1 MKTNVRRLLCLV
13 LALVLCFGLIP
24 GVSAAEVDTPGAENL
39 TEAAETEE
47 TLPPT
52 TEDTTPT
59 EEPSPEEPPTE
70 ETLPEE
76 SVPEAESTEPST
88 EDVPQDG
95 PGIMGLSPGDSTTWA
110 IGSTQNSI
118 MLFDYADN
126 GDYTTR
132 LNSQVACAYKPN
144 GTGTT
149 RTAYIKNLGWHFAR
163 YGGVPYADDPLYC
176 IEPWRSYAASTSG
189 NSVDREVT
197 LDGSGSTTG
206 SNVWYALPAAR
217 REAIGLILLYSNQ
230 MWDHSISVTTTSK
243 ANNPNVPLRIAT
255 QFLIYEIVC
264 GLRDPSTFTLN
275 STNECGTAGNIFY
288 NAGVASVTN
297 FASNYNTLVSN
308 IQAAKKIPSF
318 TSASSGSAPTISLT
332 GEETSVYDSNG
343 VLSIFSFTDGNGA
356 EFYKSGSTLY
366 ITQTGD
372 ISSSTVFKAT
382 RYLPSAAN
390 STYNIWYMSGSSY
403 QTTVSLASASSGS
416 LNAYFKLKAPDP
428 GTISLTKT
436 TEDGQNL
443 SGWRFGVYTNS
454 ACTSLAA
461 GPYSTNANGKI
472 SITGLTAGTY
482 YVKELGHTDS
492 TINALYTCSSTN
504 PQKVTVTSG
513 GTTSVSFYNKL
524 NTGGISLTK
533 TTEDGQNLSG
543 WQFGIYSNSA
553 CTTQISGP
561 HSTNSSGKISVTGLT
576 PGTYYVKELGHTDSA
591 INTLYYCS
599 STNPQAV
606 TVTAGGTAA
615 VSFTNKLNTGSVKL
629 VKSTNTGANL
639 SGWQIGLYTDAG
651 CTNAVS
657 GSPFTTGTDGT
668 VTVTGLVPGT
678 YYAKEI
684 ASSDPYWVCDSAV
697 KTITVTANGTTT
709 VTFTNTHTGDI
720 RVQKNAVNGS
730 PEGWNFQILDSEK
743 NVLDTIQTGADG
755 FAYSGKLTP
764 GKYYIREVHDR
775 DDTYWEYDAVVEK
788 EATVTAGSQTEV
800 SYTNK
805 QYGRIEIKKTA
816 NTGNHLGGWTFRVKE
831 SSGNTIGDFTTDENG
846 YACTGKLEP
855 GRYTI
860 VELPTEDNF
869 WSTELGFHDAFVK
882 AGETTVDTWLNK
894 EQGLGWICKKTNT
907 GQSVEGWHFTVYSD
921 EACTQKVGTVITNEA
936 GKVGYYLDP
945 GTYWVKE
952 TGDEHGRFED
962 EYWMVDESIRK
973 IEIKPHEETII
984 TFTNVQYGK
993 MKVVKT
999 VQGDAPLEGWQ
1010 FKIIDSEGKEL
1021 EGSPFLT
1028 DQDGFI
1034 QTGNLLPGTYTV
1046 EELLSQDSLYECTS
1060 ENPQTITVK
1069 QGEIAEVTFVNA
1081 LRTGKVT
1088 VEKIDITG
1096 SPLAGA
1102 TFRLEWS
1109 AEGSL
1114 WYPVTYSETIVRG
1127 GCSNPDVTDGS
1138 LTTGADGILEW
1149 DSLYPGLQYRLT
1161 ETKAPEG
1168 YKLLTK
1174 PAYEGELPADDLV
1187 LTVHVTNTRTF
1198 TMPDT
1203 GGNSAMIFRIL
1214 SMFSGTVCLAMLI
1227 YSKKRLV

>member
-1 MKTNVRRLLCLV
+1 MVSFLLV
-13 LALVLCFGLIP
+13 LVLCFGLIP
-24 GVSAAEVDTPGAENL
+24 GVSAADVDTPGADTQ
-39 TEAAETEE
+39 TEAAEAEE
-47 TLPPT
+47 
-52 TEDTTPT
+52 TTPT
-59 EEPSPEEPPTE
+59 VDDTQPTE
-70 ETLPEE
+70 ELPPETE
-76 SVPEAESTEPST
+76 SESTEPPSA
-88 EDVPQDG
+88 DVPMEE
-95 PGIMGLSPGDSTTWA
+95 PGFMDA
-110 IGSTQNSI
+110 IFTGASVMSIASTQNSI

-126 GDYTTR
+126 GNYTTV
-132 LNSQVACAYKPN
+132 LNSQVTCAYKPN
-144 GTGTT
+144 GSGTT

-189 NSVDREVT
+189 NSVDRGVT

-206 SNVWYALPAAR
+206 SNVWYALPEAR

-275 STNECGTAGNIFY
+275 STNECGTAGDIFY
-288 NAGVASVTN
+288 NAGAASVSN
-297 FASNYNTLVSN
+297 FAPNYNTLVSN

-318 TSASSGSAPTISLT
+318 TSTSSSGAPTISLT

-343 VLSIFSFTDGNGA
+343 VLSNFSFTDGNGA

-366 ITQTGD
+366 ITQTGT
-372 ISSSTVFKAT
+372 ISSSTVFKET

-390 STYNIWYMSGSSY
+390 STYNVWYMSGSSY

-472 SITGLTAGTY
+472 FITGLTAGTY

-492 TINALYTCSSTN
+492 SINALYTCFSPN

-524 NTGGISLTK
+524 NTGSISLTK

-553 CTTQISGP
+553 CTTLVSGP
-561 HSTNSSGKISVTGLT
+561 HTTNTSGKISVTGLT
-576 PGTYYVKELGHTDSA
+576 PGTYYVKEIGHTDSA
-591 INTLYYCS
+591 INALYYCS
-599 STNPQAV
+599 STNPQSV
-606 TVTAGGTAA
+606 TVTAGATAT

-629 VKSTNTGANL
+629 IKSTNTGANL
-639 SGWQIGLYTDAG
+639 SGWQIGLYTDSA

-657 GSPFTTGTDGT
+657 GSPFTTGADGT
-668 VTVTGLVPGT
+668 VTAAGLQKGT

-684 ASSDPYWVCDSAV
+684 PTDDPYWEFDTAV
-697 KTITVTANGTTT
+697 KSVTVAVGKTAE
-709 VTFTNTHTGDI
+709 VTFTNTH
-720 RVQKNAVNGS
+720 
-730 PEGWNFQILDSEK
+730 
-743 NVLDTIQTGADG
+743 
-755 FAYSGKLTP
+755 
-764 GKYYIREVHDR
+764 
-775 DDTYWEYDAVVEK
+775 
-788 EATVTAGSQTEV
+788 
-800 SYTNK
+800 
-805 QYGRIEIKKTA
+805 YGHIEIRKTT
-816 NTGNHLGGWTFRVKE
+816 NTGNQLGGWTFRVRDSE
-831 SSGNTIGDFTTDENG
+831 GNSYGDFTTDDNG
-846 YACTGKLEP
+846 YACTGNLP
-855 GRYTI
+855 LGRYTV
-860 VELPTEDNF
+860 VELPTEDNY
-869 WSTELGFHDAFVK
+869 WLTELGFHDVTVK

-894 EQGLGWICKKTNT
+894 EQGLAWFYKKTNT
-907 GQSVEGWHFTVYSD
+907 GESVEGWHITVYSD
-921 EACTQKVGTVITNEA
+921 EACTQKVGTLITNEDGRA
-936 GKVGYYLDP
+936 GYYLDP
-945 GTYWVKE
+945 GIYWAKE

-962 EYWMVDESIRK
+962 EYWMVDETIHK
-973 IEIKPHEETII
+973 FEIKPHEDVSI
-984 TFTNVQYGK
+984 TFTNVQYGRLK
-993 MKVVKT
+993 ITKT
-999 VQGDAPLEGWQ
+999 VEGGGSVEGWQ
-1010 FKIIDSEGKEL
+1010 FKITDAEGKVL
-1021 EGSPFLT
+1021 DGSPFTT
-1028 DQDGFI
+1028 DEDGI
-1034 QTGNLLPGTYTV
+1034 ILTGNLLPGQYTV
-1046 EELLSQDSLYECTS
+1046 EELLPEDSLYECKGD
-1060 ENPQTITVK
+1060 NPQIVTVK
-1069 QGEIAEVTFVNA
+1069 QGEVAEVTFVNA

-1138 LTTGADGILEW
+1138 LTTGADGLLEW
-1149 DSLYPGLQYRLT
+1149 GNLYPGLQYRLT
-1161 ETKAPEG
+1161 ETIAPDG
-1168 YKLLTK
+1168 YKLLDK
-1174 PAYEGELPADDLV
+1174 AAYEGELPADDLTLSV
-1187 LTVHVTNTRTF
+1187 RVTNTRTF

-1203 GGNSAMIFRIL
+1203 GASTGLILRVL
-1214 SMFSGTVCLAMLI
+1214 SMVAAIGCLGI
-1227 YSKKRLV
+1227 IVYRKRKV

>member
-1 MKTNVRRLLCLV
+1 MLITKLRKL
-13 LALVLCFGLIP
+13 LALVLVFLMFFSMVPFGY
-24 GVSAAEVDTPGAENL
+24 AAELPASQFESGVD
-39 TEAAETEE
+39 
-47 TLPPT
+47 
-52 TEDTTPT
+52 
-59 EEPSPEEPPTE
+59 PPTE
-70 ETLPEE
+70 ESLPEDE
-76 SVPEAESTEPST
+76 TSLTEPTITNSEPDPDSVPEDAIPETESAPETESSEPSA

-95 PGIMGLSPGDSTTWA
+95 PGIMGLSPGNSSTWA
-110 IGSTQNSI
+110 IGSTQKSI

-126 GDYTTR
+126 GNYTTV

-144 GTGTT
+144 GSGTT

-189 NSVDREVT
+189 NSVDRDVT

-230 MWDHSISVTTTSK
+230 MWNHSISVTTTSK

-288 NAGVASVTN
+288 NAGAASVNN
-297 FASNYNTLVSN
+297 FTSNYNTLVSN

-343 VLSIFSFTDGNGA
+343 VLSNFSFTDGNGA

-366 ITQTGD
+366 ITQAGT
-372 ISSSTVFKAT
+372 ISSSTVYRAT
-382 RYLPSAAN
+382 RYLPSAAS

-403 QTTVSLASASSGS
+403 QTTVSLASASSGN

-443 SGWRFGVYTNS
+443 SGWRFDVYTNS

-461 GPYSTNANGKI
+461 GPYTTNSSGKI

-492 TINALYTCSSTN
+492 SINAMYYCSSTN
-504 PQKVTVTSG
+504 PQKVSVSSG
-513 GTTSVSFYNKL
+513 GTTSISFYNKL
-524 NTGGISLTK
+524 NTGSISLTK

-553 CTTQISGP
+553 CTTLVSGP
-561 HSTNSSGKISVTGLT
+561 HSTNTSGKISVTGLT
-576 PGTYYVKELGHTDSA
+576 PGTYYVKELGHTDST
-591 INTLYYCS
+591 INALYYCS
-599 STNPQAV
+599 STNPQSV
-606 TVTAGGTAA
+606 TVTAGATAT

-629 VKSTNTGANL
+629 IKSTNTGANL
-639 SGWQIGLYTDAG
+639 SGWQIGLYTDAD

-657 GSPFTTGTDGT
+657 GSPFATGADGT
-668 VTVTGLVPGT
+668 VTVSGLQKGT
-678 YYAKEI
+678 YYAKENPTD
-684 ASSDPYWVCDSAV
+684 DPYWEFDTAV
-697 KTITVTANGTTT
+697 KSVSVAVGQTAE
-709 VTFTNTHTGDI
+709 VTFTNTH
-720 RVQKNAVNGS
+720 
-730 PEGWNFQILDSEK
+730 
-743 NVLDTIQTGADG
+743 
-755 FAYSGKLTP
+755 
-764 GKYYIREVHDR
+764 
-775 DDTYWEYDAVVEK
+775 
-788 EATVTAGSQTEV
+788 
-800 SYTNK
+800 
-805 QYGRIEIKKTA
+805 YGRIEIHKTT
-816 NTGNHLGGWTFRVKE
+816 NTGNQLGGWTFRVRDSE
-831 SSGNTIGDFTTDENG
+831 GNSYGDFTTDDNG
-846 YACTGKLEP
+846 YACTDNLP
-855 GRYTI
+855 LGRYTV
-860 VELPTEDNF
+860 VELPTDDNY
-869 WSTELGFHDAFVK
+869 WLTELGFHDVTVK

-894 EQGLGWICKKTNT
+894 EQGLVWFYKKTNT
-907 GQSVEGWHFTVYSD
+907 GQSVEGWHITLYSD
-921 EACTQKVGTVITNEA
+921 EACTQKVGTLITNA
-936 GKVGYYLDP
+936 DGKAGYYLDP
-945 GTYWVKE
+945 GTYWAKE

-962 EYWMVDESIRK
+962 EYWMVDETVQK
-973 IEIKPHEETII
+973 FEIKPHEDVSI
-984 TFTNVQYGK
+984 TFTNVQYGRLK
-993 MKVVKT
+993 ITKT
-999 VQGDAPLEGWQ
+999 VEGGGSVEGWQ
-1010 FKIIDSEGKEL
+1010 FKITDAEGTVL
-1021 EGSPFLT
+1021 DGSPFAT
-1028 DQDGFI
+1028 NEDGI
-1034 QTGNLLPGTYTV
+1034 ILTGNLLPGQYTV
-1046 EELLSQDSLYECTS
+1046 EELLPEDSLYECKS
-1060 ENPQTITVK
+1060 ENLQTVTVK
-1069 QGEIAEVTFVNA
+1069 QGEIAEVSFINA

-1138 LTTGADGILEW
+1138 LTTGTDGLLEW
-1149 DSLYPGLQYRLT
+1149 DNLYPGLQYRLT
-1161 ETKAPEG
+1161 ETKAPDG
-1168 YKLLTK
+1168 YNLLDGT
-1174 PAYEGELPADDLV
+1174 AFEGELASDNMSVSLRV
-1187 LTVHVTNTRTF
+1187 VNTRTY
-1198 TMPDT
+1198 TLPKT
-1203 GGNSAMIFRIL
+1203 GSTGLRLFPVFALIPAFACSSGLVFSIL
-1214 SMFSGTVCLAMLI
+1214 R
-1227 YSKKRLV
+1227 KRRS

>member
-1 MKTNVRRLLCLV
+1 MLITKLRKP
-13 LALVLCFGLIP
+13 LALVLVFLMFFSMVPFGY
-24 GVSAAEVDTPGAENL
+24 AAELPASQFESGVD
-39 TEAAETEE
+39 
-47 TLPPT
+47 
-52 TEDTTPT
+52 
-59 EEPSPEEPPTE
+59 PPTE
-70 ETLPEE
+70 ESLPEDE
-76 SVPEAESTEPST
+76 TPITEPTIASSEPDPDSVPEDTIPETEPEPVTGSSEPSA

-95 PGIMGLSPGDSTTWA
+95 PGIMGLSPGDSSTWA
-110 IGSTQNSI
+110 IGSTQSSI
-118 MLFDYADN
+118 MLFDFADN
-126 GDYTTR
+126 GNYTTV

-144 GTGTT
+144 GSGTT

-163 YGGVPYADDPLYC
+163 YDGVPYADDPLYC

-189 NSVDREVT
+189 NSVDRDVT

-230 MWDHSISVTTTSK
+230 MWNHSISVTTTSK

-264 GLRDPSTFTLN
+264 GLRDPNTFTLN

-297 FASNYNTLVSN
+297 FASNYNTLVFN

-318 TSASSGSAPTISLT
+318 TSSSSGGAPTISLT

-343 VLSIFSFTDGNGA
+343 VLSNFSFTGGNGA

-366 ITQTGD
+366 ITQTGT

-403 QTTVSLASASSGS
+403 QTTVSLASASSGN

-443 SGWRFGVYTNS
+443 SGWRFAVYTNS

-461 GPYSTNANGKI
+461 GPYTTNSSGKI

-492 TINALYTCSSTN
+492 SINALYTCSSTN

-524 NTGGISLTK
+524 NTGSISLTK

-543 WQFGIYSNSA
+543 WRFGIYSNSA
-553 CTTQISGP
+553 CTTLVSGP
-561 HSTNSSGKISVTGLT
+561 HSTNTSGKISVTGLT
-576 PGTYYVKELGHTDSA
+576 PGTYYVKEIGHTDSA
-591 INTLYYCS
+591 INALYYCS
-599 STNPQAV
+599 STNPQSV
-606 TVTAGGTAA
+606 TVTAGATAS

-629 VKSTNTGANL
+629 IKSTNTGANL
-639 SGWQIGLYTDAG
+639 SGWQIGLYTDAD
-651 CTNAVS
+651 CTSAVS
-657 GSPFTTGTDGT
+657 GSPFTTGADGT
-668 VTVTGLVPGT
+668 VTAAGLQKGT

-684 ASSDPYWVCDSAV
+684 PTDDPYWEFDTAV
-697 KTITVTANGTTT
+697 KSVSVAVGQTAE
-709 VTFTNTHTGDI
+709 VTFTNTH
-720 RVQKNAVNGS
+720 
-730 PEGWNFQILDSEK
+730 
-743 NVLDTIQTGADG
+743 
-755 FAYSGKLTP
+755 
-764 GKYYIREVHDR
+764 
-775 DDTYWEYDAVVEK
+775 
-788 EATVTAGSQTEV
+788 
-800 SYTNK
+800 
-805 QYGRIEIKKTA
+805 YGRIEIHKTT
-816 NTGNHLGGWTFRVKE
+816 NTGNQLGGWTFRVRDSE
-831 SSGNTIGDFTTDENG
+831 GNSYGDFTTDDNG
-846 YACTGKLEP
+846 YACTDNLP
-855 GRYTI
+855 LGRYTV
-860 VELPTEDNF
+860 VELPTDDNY
-869 WSTELGFHDAFVK
+869 WLTELGFHDVTVR

-894 EQGLGWICKKTNT
+894 EQGLVWFYKKTNT
-907 GQSVEGWHFTVYSD
+907 GESVEGWHITVYSD
-921 EACTQKVGTVITNEA
+921 ETCIQKVGTLITNEDGRA
-936 GKVGYYLDP
+936 GYYLDP
-945 GTYWVKE
+945 GTYWAKE

-962 EYWMVDESIRK
+962 EYWMVDETVQK
-973 IEIKPHEETII
+973 FEIKPHEDVSI
-984 TFTNVQYGK
+984 TFTNVQYGRLK
-993 MKVVKT
+993 ITKT
-999 VQGDAPLEGWQ
+999 VEGGGSVEGWQ
-1010 FKIIDSEGKEL
+1010 FKITDAEGTVL
-1021 EGSPFLT
+1021 DGSPFAT
-1028 DQDGFI
+1028 NEDGVI
-1034 QTGNLLPGTYTV
+1034 LTGNLLPGQYTV
-1046 EELLSQDSLYECTS
+1046 EELLPEDSLYECKS
-1060 ENPQTITVK
+1060 ENPQTVTVK
-1069 QGEIAEVTFVNA
+1069 QGEIAEVSFINA

-1138 LTTGADGILEW
+1138 LTTGTDGLLKW
-1149 DSLYPGLQYRLT
+1149 DNLYPGLQYRLT
-1161 ETKAPEG
+1161 ETKAPDG
-1168 YKLLTK
+1168 YNLLDGT
-1174 PAYEGELPADDLV
+1174 AFERELAADNMNVSLRV
-1187 LTVHVTNTRTF
+1187 VNTRTYTLPKTGSSGLRLFPVFALIPTF
-1198 TMPDT
+1198 TCSS
-1203 GGNSAMIFRIL
+1203 GLALSIL
-1214 SMFSGTVCLAMLI
+1214 R
-1227 YSKKRLV
+1227 KRRS

>member
-1 MKTNVRRLLCLV
+1 MLITKLRKP
-13 LALVLCFGLIP
+13 LALVLVFLMFFSMVPFGY
-24 GVSAAEVDTPGAENL
+24 AAEMPASQFESGVD
-39 TEAAETEE
+39 
-47 TLPPT
+47 
-52 TEDTTPT
+52 
-59 EEPSPEEPPTE
+59 PPTE
-70 ETLPEE
+70 ESLPEDE
-76 SVPEAESTEPST
+76 APFTEPTITSSESDPDSVPEDTVPETESAPETDSPEPSA
-88 EDVPQDG
+88 EDVPLDG
-95 PGIMGLSPGDSTTWA
+95 PGIMGVSPGDSSTWA

-118 MLFDYADN
+118 MLFDFADN
-126 GDYTTR
+126 GNYTTV

-230 MWDHSISVTTTSK
+230 MWNHSISVTTTSK

-264 GLRDPSTFTLN
+264 GLRDPNTFTLN

-318 TSASSGSAPTISLT
+318 TAASSGSAPTINLT

-343 VLSIFSFTDGNGA
+343 VLSNFSFMDGSGA

-366 ITQTGD
+366 ITQTGT

-390 STYNIWYMSGSSY
+390 STYNVWYMSGSSY
-403 QTTVSLASASSGS
+403 QTTLSLASASSGS

-443 SGWRFGVYTNS
+443 SGWWFGVYTNS

-492 TINALYTCSSTN
+492 TINALYTCSNTN

-524 NTGGISLTK
+524 NTGSISLTK
-533 TTEDGQNLSG
+533 TTEEGQNLSG

-553 CTTQISGP
+553 CTTLVSGP
-561 HSTNSSGKISVTGLT
+561 HTTNTSGKISVTGLT

-591 INTLYYCS
+591 INALYYCS
-599 STNPQAV
+599 STNPQSV
-606 TVTAGGTAA
+606 TVTAGATAT

-629 VKSTNTGANL
+629 MKSTNTGANL
-639 SGWQIGLYTDAG
+639 SGWQIGIYTDAA
-651 CTNAVS
+651 CSNAVS
-657 GSPFTTGTDGT
+657 GSPFTTGADGT
-668 VTVTGLVPGT
+668 VTAAGLQKGT

-684 ASSDPYWVCDSAV
+684 PTDDPYWEFDTAV
-697 KTITVTANGTTT
+697 KSVTVAVGKTAE
-709 VTFTNTHTGDI
+709 VTFTNTH
-720 RVQKNAVNGS
+720 
-730 PEGWNFQILDSEK
+730 
-743 NVLDTIQTGADG
+743 
-755 FAYSGKLTP
+755 
-764 GKYYIREVHDR
+764 
-775 DDTYWEYDAVVEK
+775 
-788 EATVTAGSQTEV
+788 
-800 SYTNK
+800 
-805 QYGRIEIKKTA
+805 YGRIEIRKTT
-816 NTGNHLGGWTFRVKE
+816 NTGNQLGGWIFRVRDSE
-831 SSGNTIGDFTTDENG
+831 GNSYGDFTTDDNG
-846 YACTGKLEP
+846 YACTDNLP
-855 GRYTI
+855 LGRYTV
-860 VELPTEDNF
+860 VELPTEDNY
-869 WSTELGFHDAFVK
+869 WLTELGFHDVTVK
-882 AGETTVDTWLNK
+882 GGETTVDTWLNK
-894 EQGLGWICKKTNT
+894 EQGLAWFYKKTNT
-907 GQSVEGWHFTVYSD
+907 GESVEGWHITVYTD
-921 EACTQKVGTVITNEA
+921 EACTQKVGTLITNEDGRA
-936 GKVGYYLDP
+936 GYYLDP
-945 GTYWVKE
+945 GTYWAKE

-962 EYWMVDESIRK
+962 EYWMVDETVQK
-973 IEIKPHEETII
+973 FEIKPHEDVSI
-984 TFTNVQYGK
+984 TFTNVQYGRLK
-993 MKVVKT
+993 ITKT
-999 VQGDAPLEGWQ
+999 VEGGGSVEGWQ
-1010 FKIIDSEGKEL
+1010 FKITDAEGTVL
-1021 EGSPFLT
+1021 DGSPFAT
-1028 DQDGFI
+1028 DEDGI
-1034 QTGNLLPGTYTV
+1034 ILTGNLLPGQYTV
-1046 EELLSQDSLYECTS
+1046 EELLLENSLYACKGD
-1060 ENPQTITVK
+1060 NPQTVTIT
-1069 QGEIAEVTFVNA
+1069 QGEIAEVAFVNA

-1127 GCSNPDVTDGS
+1127 GCSNPDVVDGG
-1138 LTTGADGILEW
+1138 LTTGTDGILEW
-1149 DSLYPGLQYRLT
+1149 GNLYPGLQYRLT
-1161 ETKAPEG
+1161 ETKAPDG
-1168 YKLLTK
+1168 YNLLDGT
-1174 PAYEGELPADDLV
+1174 AFEGELAADNMNVSLRV
-1187 LTVHVTNTRTF
+1187 VNTRTYTLPKTGSSGLRLFPVFALIPTF
-1198 TMPDT
+1198 TCSS
-1203 GGNSAMIFRIL
+1203 GLALSIL
-1214 SMFSGTVCLAMLI
+1214 R
-1227 YSKKRLV
+1227 KRRS

>member
-1 MKTNVRRLLCLV
+1 MNHLRRMVSFLLV
-13 LALVLCFGLIP
+13 LVLCFGLIP
-24 GVSAAEVDTPGAENL
+24 GVSAADVDTPGADTQ
-39 TEAAETEE
+39 TEAAEAEE
-47 TLPPT
+47 
-52 TEDTTPT
+52 TTPT
-59 EEPSPEEPPTE
+59 VDDTQPTE
-70 ETLPEE
+70 ELPPETE
-76 SVPEAESTEPST
+76 SESTEPPSA
-88 EDVPQDG
+88 DVPMEE
-95 PGIMGLSPGDSTTWA
+95 PGFMDA
-110 IGSTQNSI
+110 IFTGASVMSIASTQNSI
-118 MLFDYADN
+118 MLFDFADN
-126 GDYTTR
+126 GNYTTV

-144 GTGTT
+144 GSGTT

-163 YGGVPYADDPLYC
+163 YGGVAYADDPLYC

-189 NSVDREVT
+189 NSVDRDVT
-197 LDGSGSTTG
+197 LDGSGSTSG

-230 MWDHSISVTTTSK
+230 MWNHSVSVTTTKKDS
-243 ANNPNVPLRIAT
+243 NPNVPLRIAT

-264 GLRDPSTFTLN
+264 GLRDPNTFTLN

-343 VLSIFSFTDGNGA
+343 VLSNFSFTDGNGA

-366 ITQTGD
+366 ITQTGT

-390 STYNIWYMSGSSY
+390 STYNVWYMSGSSY
-403 QTTVSLASASSGS
+403 QTTVSLASASSGN

-524 NTGGISLTK
+524 NTGSISLTK
-533 TTEDGQNLSG
+533 TTEDGKNLSG

-553 CTTQISGP
+553 CTTLVSGP
-561 HSTNSSGKISVTGLT
+561 HSTNTSGKISATGLT

-591 INTLYYCS
+591 INALYYCS
-599 STNPQAV
+599 STNPQSV
-606 TVTAGGTAA
+606 TVTAGATAT
-615 VSFTNKLNTGSVKL
+615 VSFTNKLNTGSVKI
-629 VKSTNTGANL
+629 VKTTNTGANL
-639 SGWQIGLYTDAG
+639 SGWQIGLYTDAA
-651 CTNAVS
+651 CSNAVA
-657 GSPFTTGTDGT
+657 GSPFTTGADGT
-668 VTVTGLVPGT
+668 VTAAGLQKGT

-684 ASSDPYWVCDSAV
+684 PTDDPYWEFDTAV
-697 KTITVTANGTTT
+697 KSVTVAVGKTAE
-709 VTFTNTHTGDI
+709 VTFTNTH
-720 RVQKNAVNGS
+720 
-730 PEGWNFQILDSEK
+730 
-743 NVLDTIQTGADG
+743 
-755 FAYSGKLTP
+755 
-764 GKYYIREVHDR
+764 
-775 DDTYWEYDAVVEK
+775 
-788 EATVTAGSQTEV
+788 
-800 SYTNK
+800 
-805 QYGRIEIKKTA
+805 YGRIEIRKTT
-816 NTGNHLGGWTFRVKE
+816 NTGNQLGGWTFRVRDSE
-831 SSGNTIGDFTTDENG
+831 GNSYGDFTTDDNG
-846 YACTGKLEP
+846 YACTQNLP
-855 GRYTI
+855 LGRYTV
-860 VELPTEDNF
+860 VELPTEDNY
-869 WSTELGFHDAFVK
+869 WLTELGFHDVTVK

-894 EQGLGWICKKTNT
+894 EQGLAWFYKKTNT
-907 GQSVEGWHFTVYSD
+907 GESVEGWHITVYSD
-921 EACTQKVGTVITNEA
+921 EACTQKVGTLITNEDGRA
-936 GKVGYYLDP
+936 GYYLDP
-945 GTYWVKE
+945 GIYWAKE

-962 EYWMVDESIRK
+962 EYWMVDETIHK
-973 IEIKPHEETII
+973 FEIKPHEDVSI
-984 TFTNVQYGK
+984 TFTNVQYGRLK
-993 MKVVKT
+993 ITKT
-999 VQGDAPLEGWQ
+999 VEGGGSVEGWQ
-1010 FKIIDSEGKEL
+1010 FKITDAEGKVL
-1021 EGSPFLT
+1021 DGSPFAT
-1028 DQDGFI
+1028 DESGI
-1034 QTGNLLPGTYTV
+1034 ILTGNLLPGQYTV
-1046 EELLSQDSLYECTS
+1046 EELLPEDSLYECKGD
-1060 ENPQTITVK
+1060 NPQIVTVK
-1069 QGEIAEVTFVNA
+1069 QGEVAEVTFVNA

-1096 SPLAGA
+1096 SPLAGT

-1138 LTTGADGILEW
+1138 LTTGADGLLEW
-1149 DSLYPGLQYRLT
+1149 GNLYPGLQYRLT
-1161 ETKAPEG
+1161 ETIAPDG
-1168 YKLLTK
+1168 YNLLDGT
-1174 PAYEGELPADDLV
+1174 AFEGELAADNMNVSLRV
-1187 LTVHVTNTRTF
+1187 VNTRTY
-1198 TMPDT
+1198 TLPKT
-1203 GGNSAMIFRIL
+1203 GSTGLRLFPVFALIPAFVCSSGLVLSIL
-1214 SMFSGTVCLAMLI
+1214 R
-1227 YSKKRLV
+1227 KRRS

>member
-1 MKTNVRRLLCLV
+1 MLITKLRKP
-13 LALVLCFGLIP
+13 LALVLVFLMLFSMVPFGY
-24 GVSAAEVDTPGAENL
+24 AAELPASQFESGVD
-39 TEAAETEE
+39 
-47 TLPPT
+47 
-52 TEDTTPT
+52 
-59 EEPSPEEPPTE
+59 PPTE
-70 ETLPEE
+70 ESLPEDDVSLTE
-76 SVPEAESTEPST
+76 PTIASSEPDSDSVPEDTIPETESAPETESSEPSA

-95 PGIMGLSPGDSTTWA
+95 PGIMGLSPGDSSAWA
-110 IGSTQNSI
+110 IGSTQKSI

-126 GDYTTR
+126 GNYTTV

-144 GTGTT
+144 GSGTT

-163 YGGVPYADDPLYC
+163 YGGVAYADDPLYC

-230 MWDHSISVTTTSK
+230 MWNHSISVTTTSK

-264 GLRDPSTFTLN
+264 GLRDPNTFTLN

-308 IQAAKKIPSF
+308 IQAAKRIPSF
-318 TSASSGSAPTISLT
+318 TSASSSSAPTISLT
-332 GEETSVYDSNG
+332 GDETSVYDSNG
-343 VLSIFSFTDGNGA
+343 VLSNFSFTDGNGA

-366 ITQTGD
+366 ITQTGT
-372 ISSSTVFKAT
+372 ISSSTVYRAT
-382 RYLPSAAN
+382 RYLPSAAS

-454 ACTSLAA
+454 SCTSLAA

-492 TINALYTCSSTN
+492 SINALYTCSSTN

-524 NTGGISLTK
+524 NTGSISLTK
-533 TTEDGQNLSG
+533 TTEDSQNLSG

-553 CTTQISGP
+553 CTTLVSGP
-561 HSTNSSGKISVTGLT
+561 HTTNTSGKFSVTGLT
-576 PGTYYVKELGHTDSA
+576 PGTYYVKEIGHSDSA
-591 INTLYYCS
+591 INALYYCS
-599 STNPQAV
+599 STNPQSV
-606 TVTAGGTAA
+606 TVTAGATAS
-615 VSFTNKLNTGSVKL
+615 VSFANKLNTGSVKL
-629 VKSTNTGANL
+629 VKTTNTGANL
-639 SGWQIGLYTDAG
+639 SGWQIGLYTDSD

-657 GSPFTTGTDGT
+657 GSPFTTGADGT
-668 VTVTGLVPGT
+668 VTAAGLQKGT

-684 ASSDPYWVCDSAV
+684 PTDDPYWEFDTAV
-697 KTITVTANGTTT
+697 KSVTVAVGQTAE
-709 VTFTNTHTGDI
+709 VTFTNTH
-720 RVQKNAVNGS
+720 
-730 PEGWNFQILDSEK
+730 
-743 NVLDTIQTGADG
+743 
-755 FAYSGKLTP
+755 
-764 GKYYIREVHDR
+764 
-775 DDTYWEYDAVVEK
+775 
-788 EATVTAGSQTEV
+788 
-800 SYTNK
+800 
-805 QYGRIEIKKTA
+805 YGRIEIRKTT
-816 NTGNHLGGWTFRVKE
+816 NTGNQLGGWTFRVRDSE
-831 SSGNTIGDFTTDENG
+831 GNSYGDFTTDDNG
-846 YACTGKLEP
+846 YACTDNLP
-855 GRYTI
+855 LGRYTV
-860 VELPTEDNF
+860 VELPTEDNY
-869 WSTELGFHDAFVK
+869 WLTELGFHDVTVK

-894 EQGLGWICKKTNT
+894 EQGLVWFYKKTNT
-907 GQSVEGWHFTVYSD
+907 GESVEGWHITVYSD
-921 EACTQKVGTVITNEA
+921 EACTQRVGTLITNEDGRA
-936 GKVGYYLDP
+936 GYYLDP
-945 GTYWVKE
+945 GTYWAKE

-962 EYWMVDESIRK
+962 EYWMVDETVQK
-973 IEIKPHEETII
+973 FEIKPHEDVSI

-993 MKVVKT
+993 LKVVKT
-999 VQGDAPLEGWQ
+999 VQGDASLEGWQ
-1010 FKIIDSEGKEL
+1010 FKITDAQGKIL
-1021 EGSPFLT
+1021 DGSPFAT
-1028 DQDGFI
+1028 DEGGFI
-1034 QTGNLLPGTYTV
+1034 LTGNLLPGTYTV
-1046 EELLSQDSLYECTS
+1046 EELLPEDSLYECKGD
-1060 ENPQTITVK
+1060 NPQTVTIT
-1069 QGEIAEVTFVNA
+1069 QGEVAEVAFVNA

-1114 WYPVTYSETIVRG
+1114 WYPVTYSESIVRG

-1161 ETKAPEG
+1161 ETKAPDG
-1168 YKLLTK
+1168 YNLLDGT
-1174 PAYEGELPADDLV
+1174 AFEGELAADNM
-1187 LTVHVTNTRTF
+1187 TVSLRVVNTRTYTLPKTGSTGLRLFPIFALIPAF
-1198 TMPDT
+1198 TCSS
-1203 GGNSAMIFRIL
+1203 GLVFSIL
-1214 SMFSGTVCLAMLI
+1214 R
-1227 YSKKRLV
+1227 KRRS

>member
-1 MKTNVRRLLCLV
+1 MLITKLRKP
-13 LALVLCFGLIP
+13 LALVLVFLMFFSMVPFGY
-24 GVSAAEVDTPGAENL
+24 AAELPASQFESGVD
-39 TEAAETEE
+39 
-47 TLPPT
+47 
-52 TEDTTPT
+52 
-59 EEPSPEEPPTE
+59 PPTE
-70 ETLPEE
+70 ESLPEDE
-76 SVPEAESTEPST
+76 TPITEPTIASSEPDPDSVPEDTIPETEPEPVTGSSEPSA

-95 PGIMGLSPGDSTTWA
+95 PGIMGLSPGDSSTWA
-110 IGSTQNSI
+110 IGSTQSSI
-118 MLFDYADN
+118 MLFDFADN
-126 GDYTTR
+126 GNYTTV

-144 GTGTT
+144 GSGTT

-163 YGGVPYADDPLYC
+163 YDGVPYADDPLYC

-189 NSVDREVT
+189 NSVDRDVT

-230 MWDHSISVTTTSK
+230 MWNHSISVTTTSK

-264 GLRDPSTFTLN
+264 GLRDPNTFTLN

-297 FASNYNTLVSN
+297 FASNYNTLVFN

-318 TSASSGSAPTISLT
+318 TSSSSGGAPTISLT

-343 VLSIFSFTDGNGA
+343 VLSNFSFTGGNGA

-366 ITQTGD
+366 ITQTGT

-403 QTTVSLASASSGS
+403 QTTVSLASASSGN

-443 SGWRFGVYTNS
+443 SGWRFAVYTNS

-461 GPYSTNANGKI
+461 GPYTTNSSGKI

-492 TINALYTCSSTN
+492 SINALYTCSSTN

-524 NTGGISLTK
+524 NTGSISLTK

-543 WQFGIYSNSA
+543 WRFGIYSNSA
-553 CTTQISGP
+553 CTTLVSGP
-561 HSTNSSGKISVTGLT
+561 HSTNTSGKISVTGLT
-576 PGTYYVKELGHTDSA
+576 PGTYYVKEIGHTDSA
-591 INTLYYCS
+591 INALYYCS
-599 STNPQAV
+599 STNPQSV
-606 TVTAGGTAA
+606 TVTAGATAS

-629 VKSTNTGANL
+629 IKSTNTGANL
-639 SGWQIGLYTDAG
+639 SGWQIGLYTDAD
-651 CTNAVS
+651 CTSAVS
-657 GSPFTTGTDGT
+657 GSPFTTGADGT
-668 VTVTGLVPGT
+668 VTAAGLQKGT

-684 ASSDPYWVCDSAV
+684 PTDDPYWEFDTAV
-697 KTITVTANGTTT
+697 KSVSVAVGQTAE
-709 VTFTNTHTGDI
+709 VTFTNTH
-720 RVQKNAVNGS
+720 
-730 PEGWNFQILDSEK
+730 
-743 NVLDTIQTGADG
+743 
-755 FAYSGKLTP
+755 
-764 GKYYIREVHDR
+764 
-775 DDTYWEYDAVVEK
+775 
-788 EATVTAGSQTEV
+788 
-800 SYTNK
+800 
-805 QYGRIEIKKTA
+805 YGRIEIHKTT
-816 NTGNHLGGWTFRVKE
+816 NTGNQLGGWTFRVRDSE
-831 SSGNTIGDFTTDENG
+831 GNSYGDFTTDDNG
-846 YACTGKLEP
+846 YACTDNLP
-855 GRYTI
+855 LGRYTV
-860 VELPTEDNF
+860 VELPTDDNY
-869 WSTELGFHDAFVK
+869 WLTELGFHDVTVR

-894 EQGLGWICKKTNT
+894 EQGLVWFYKKTNT
-907 GQSVEGWHFTVYSD
+907 GESVEGWHITVYSD
-921 EACTQKVGTVITNEA
+921 ETCIQKVGTLITNEDGRA
-936 GKVGYYLDP
+936 GYYLDP
-945 GTYWVKE
+945 GTYWAKE

-962 EYWMVDESIRK
+962 EYWMVDETVQK
-973 IEIKPHEETII
+973 FEIKPHEDVSI
-984 TFTNVQYGK
+984 TFTNVQYGRLK
-993 MKVVKT
+993 ITKT
-999 VQGDAPLEGWQ
+999 VEGGGSVEGWQ
-1010 FKIIDSEGKEL
+1010 FKITDAEGTVL
-1021 EGSPFLT
+1021 DGSPFAT
-1028 DQDGFI
+1028 NEDGVI
-1034 QTGNLLPGTYTV
+1034 LTGNLLPGQYTV
-1046 EELLSQDSLYECTS
+1046 EELLPEDSLYECKS
-1060 ENPQTITVK
+1060 ENPQTVTVK
-1069 QGEIAEVTFVNA
+1069 QGEIAEVSFINA

-1138 LTTGADGILEW
+1138 LTTGTDGLLKW
-1149 DSLYPGLQYRLT
+1149 DNLYPGLQYRLT
-1161 ETKAPEG
+1161 ETKAPDG
-1168 YKLLTK
+1168 YNLLDGT
-1174 PAYEGELPADDLV
+1174 AFERELAADNMNVSLRV
-1187 LTVHVTNTRTF
+1187 VNTRIT
-1198 TMPDT
+1198 TTLPEAA
-1203 GGNSAMIFRIL
+1203 AMK
-1214 SMFSGTVCLAMLI
+1214 MFVPWVSQ
-1227 YSKKRLV
+1227 YSL

>member
-1 MKTNVRRLLCLV
+1 MLFTKLRKP
-13 LALVLCFGLIP
+13 LALVLVFLMFFSMVPFGY
-24 GVSAAEVDTPGAENL
+24 AAEMPSSQFESGVD
-39 TEAAETEE
+39 
-47 TLPPT
+47 
-52 TEDTTPT
+52 
-59 EEPSPEEPPTE
+59 PPTE
-70 ETLPEE
+70 ESLSEDETPITEPTIASSE
-76 SVPEAESTEPST
+76 PDPDSVPEDTIPETEPEPVTGSSEPSA

-95 PGIMGLSPGDSTTWA
+95 PGIMGLSPGDSSTWA
-110 IGSTQNSI
+110 IGSTQKSI

-126 GDYTTR
+126 GNYTTV

-144 GTGTT
+144 GSGTT

-189 NSVDREVT
+189 NSVDRDVT
-197 LDGSGSTTG
+197 LDGSGNTTG

-230 MWDHSISVTTTSK
+230 MWNHSISVTTTSK

-255 QFLIYEIVC
+255 QCLIYEIVC

-288 NAGVASVTN
+288 NAGAASVNN
-297 FASNYNTLVSN
+297 FTSNYNTLVSN

-343 VLSIFSFTDGNGA
+343 VLSNFSFTDGNGA

-366 ITQTGD
+366 ITQAGT
-372 ISSSTVFKAT
+372 ISSSTVYRAT
-382 RYLPSAAN
+382 RYLPSAAS

-461 GPYSTNANGKI
+461 GPYTTNSSGKI

-492 TINALYTCSSTN
+492 SINTLYTCSSTN

-524 NTGGISLTK
+524 NTGSISLTK

-553 CTTQISGP
+553 CTTLVSGP
-561 HSTNSSGKISVTGLT
+561 HTTNTSGKISVTGLT
-576 PGTYYVKELGHTDSA
+576 PGTYYVKEIGHTDSS
-591 INTLYYCS
+591 INVLYYCS

-606 TVTAGGTAA
+606 TVTAGATAT
-615 VSFTNKLNTGSVKL
+615 VSFTNKLSTGSVKL
-629 VKSTNTGANL
+629 VKATNTGANL
-639 SGWQIGLYTDAG
+639 SGWQIGIYTDAD

-657 GSPFTTGTDGT
+657 GSPFTTGADGT
-668 VTVTGLVPGT
+668 VTAAGLQKGT

-684 ASSDPYWVCDSAV
+684 PTDDPFWEFDTAV
-697 KTITVTANGTTT
+697 KSVTVAVGQTAE
-709 VTFTNTHTGDI
+709 VTFTNTH
-720 RVQKNAVNGS
+720 
-730 PEGWNFQILDSEK
+730 
-743 NVLDTIQTGADG
+743 
-755 FAYSGKLTP
+755 
-764 GKYYIREVHDR
+764 
-775 DDTYWEYDAVVEK
+775 
-788 EATVTAGSQTEV
+788 
-800 SYTNK
+800 
-805 QYGRIEIKKTA
+805 YGRIEIRKTT
-816 NTGNHLGGWTFRVKE
+816 NTGNQLGGWTFRVRDSE
-831 SSGNTIGDFTTDENG
+831 GNSYGDITTDENG
-846 YACTGKLEP
+846 YAITDNLP
-855 GRYTI
+855 LGRYTV
-860 VELPTEDNF
+860 VELPTEDNY
-869 WSTELGFHDAFVK
+869 WLTELGFHDVTVK

-894 EQGLGWICKKTNT
+894 EQGLVWFYKKTNT
-907 GQSVEGWHFTVYSD
+907 GESVEGWHITVFSD
-921 EACTQKVGTVITNEA
+921 EACTQKVGTLITNEDGRA
-936 GKVGYYLDP
+936 GYYLDP
-945 GTYWVKE
+945 GTYWAKE

-962 EYWMVDESIRK
+962 EYWMVDETVQRF
-973 IEIKPHEETII
+973 EIKPHEDVSI
-984 TFTNVQYGK
+984 TFTNVQYGRLK
-993 MKVVKT
+993 ITKT
-999 VQGDAPLEGWQ
+999 VEGGGSVEGWQ
-1010 FKIIDSEGKEL
+1010 FKITDAEGKVL
-1021 EGSPFLT
+1021 DGSPFAT
-1028 DQDGFI
+1028 DEDGFI
-1034 QTGNLLPGTYTV
+1034 LTGNLLPGTYTV
-1046 EELLSQDSLYECTS
+1046 EELLPEDSLYECKGD
-1060 ENPQTITVK
+1060 NPQTVTIT
-1069 QGEIAEVTFVNA
+1069 QGEIAEVAFVNA

-1138 LTTGADGILEW
+1138 LTTGADGLLEW
-1149 DSLYPGLQYRLT
+1149 DNLYPGLQYRLT
-1161 ETKAPEG
+1161 ETKAPDG
-1168 YKLLTK
+1168 YNLLDGT
-1174 PAYEGELPADDLV
+1174 AFEGELASDNMSVSLRV
-1187 LTVHVTNTRTF
+1187 VNTRTYTLPKTGSTGLRLFPIFALIPAF
-1198 TMPDT
+1198 TCSS
-1203 GGNSAMIFRIL
+1203 GLVFSIL
-1214 SMFSGTVCLAMLI
+1214 R
-1227 YSKKRLV
+1227 KRRS